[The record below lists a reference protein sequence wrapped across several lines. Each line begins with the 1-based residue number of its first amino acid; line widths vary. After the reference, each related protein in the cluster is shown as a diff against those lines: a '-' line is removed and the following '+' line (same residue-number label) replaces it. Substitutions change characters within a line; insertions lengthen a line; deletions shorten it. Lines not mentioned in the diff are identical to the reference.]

1 MMLAGPDRDSS
12 MSLKLGSKETT
23 AVTSATPVLRVEKI
37 AKSYGQT
44 RALTSCD
51 MELFP
56 GEILAVMGEN
66 GSGKSTLVKI
76 LTGVQNLDEG
86 TLSMDGQRLRPFSNP
101 VDGISAGIV
110 AVFQEVPIIEN
121 QTVLDNIWVGY
132 DGVFRNRLR
141 KTEKRQIAD
150 KVLMELLGRQVDLDQ
165 RTESLSL
172 SDQQACCIARA
183 LVKKPR
189 ILILDESTSALDI
202 ATRDRL
208 FKTCSELT
216 GQGTSIIFISHRMDE
231 VTAIADRVTVLR
243 SGRTVGH
250 FTRGEATPEVLVSS
264 MTGKTL
270 SKTEESVDV
279 RTARPDDKVQLE
291 TQELKLSAASKG
303 INFRLRKGEVVALA
317 GLEGHGQDHF
327 LRALWALE
335 PVAGEVVAYTK
346 NQARKITSPA
356 DAVSAS
362 IVYVPRDR
370 RTEGIF
376 PNQSIGDNFSIAT
389 LSHDVQFGVVKPS
402 RSLTRLKA
410 FKETLKIKMSSDR
423 DPITTL
429 SGGNQQK
436 VVLARWLAAD
446 PDIVLL
452 NDPTRGVDLGAKRDI
467 YALMRRMTQQGVS
480 FIVLST
486 EVDEILEVA
495 DRTLV
500 FRENNVFIELDRT
513 RTTREKLVSSFFG
526 HEDSQ

>member
-1 MMLAGPDRDSS
+1 MSS
-12 MSLKLGSKETT
+12 QLSSQETT
-23 AVTSATPVLRVEKI
+23 ALTRVTPVLRVAQV

-44 RALTSCD
+44 RALISCD
-51 MELFP
+51 MELFS

-86 TLSMDGQRLRPFSNP
+86 TLSMDGQSLRPFSTP
-101 VDGISAGIV
+101 ADGIRAGIV

-121 QTVLDNIWVGY
+121 QSVLDNVWVGH
-132 DGVFRNRLR
+132 DGVFRTKLGQ
-141 KTEKRQIAD
+141 TEKRQIANQ
-150 KVLMELLGRQVDLDQ
+150 VLQDLLGRQVNLDQ
-165 RTESLSL
+165 GAEGLSL

-208 FKTCSELT
+208 FKTCIQLT
-216 GQGTSIIFISHRMDE
+216 RQGTSIIFISHRMDE

-243 SGRTVGH
+243 SGKTVGH
-250 FTRGEATPEVLVSS
+250 FTRGEATPELLVSS
-264 MTGKTL
+264 MTGKATFTNEG
-270 SKTEESVDV
+270 SGE
-279 RTARPDDKVQLE
+279 ARNARLDDQIQLE
-291 TQELKLSAASKG
+291 TREVRLSATSTG

-317 GLEGHGQDHF
+317 GLEGHGQDRF
-327 LRALWALE
+327 LKTLWGLE
-335 PVAGEVVAYTK
+335 HGAGKVVAHTK
-346 NQARKITSPA
+346 DPAHTIASSA
-356 DAVSAS
+356 DAVRAS
-362 IVYVPRDR
+362 MVYVPRDR

-389 LSHDVQFGVVKPS
+389 LSQDVHLGVLKPS
-402 RSLTRLKA
+402 RSLTRLTA
-410 FKETLKIKMSSDR
+410 FKDALKIKMNSDR
-423 DPITTL
+423 DAITTL

-436 VVLARWLAAD
+436 VVLARWLAAE

-467 YALMRRMTQQGVS
+467 YALMEKMTQQGVS
-480 FIVLST
+480 FVVLST
-486 EVDEILEVA
+486 EVDEILEIA

-500 FRENNVFIELDRT
+500 FRENNVFVELDRT
-513 RTTREKLVSSFFG
+513 ETTRERLVSSFFG
-526 HEDSQ
+526 HEDSGENDQ